1 MGSATDGLNND
12 DEDKSDS
19 EDVEIVNQ
27 QVTMN
32 IEMINSEA
40 GLPSYEDACR
50 INNINNKK
58 DVHVYTMILT
68 RSMYSYIRTDTLNNM
83 TCTIAHL

>member
-1 MGSATDGLNND
+1 MGSATHGLNND

-50 INNINNKK
+50 INNINNN
-58 DVHVYTMILT
+58 
-68 RSMYSYIRTDTLNNM
+68 YI
-83 TCTIAHL
+83 